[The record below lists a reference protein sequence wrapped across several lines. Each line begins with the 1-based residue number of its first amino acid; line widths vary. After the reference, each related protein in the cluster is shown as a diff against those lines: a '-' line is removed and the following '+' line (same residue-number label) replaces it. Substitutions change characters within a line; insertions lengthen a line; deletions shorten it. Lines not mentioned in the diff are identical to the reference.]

1 MLEIAKKTQGFVG
14 ADIAALCTEAATM
27 TIRQNLHLVN
37 LEEDGIDA
45 EILASMAI
53 TKSAFKEALDHL
65 TPVYKAR
72 QSQALPAAAQPAAA
86 SKQERAAENSAAD
99 GNSTFFVRTADGNTT
114 AFVRNLQTS
123 HSS

>member
-1 MLEIAKKTQGFVG
+1 MSQIEIGVPDENGRLEILRILTKNMKLHNEDDEAVDLLEIAKKTQGFVG

-27 TIRQNLHLVN
+27 TIRQNLHSVN

-65 TPVYKAR
+65 T
-72 QSQALPAAAQPAAA
+72 
-86 SKQERAAENSAAD
+86 
-99 GNSTFFVRTADGNTT
+99 T
-114 AFVRNLQTS
+114 
-123 HSS
+123 